1 MKALTLKIAV
11 LTAFYF
17 SSVNGQEAFHN
28 FGNIQ
33 IHEQG
38 TIGFHLD
45 VINDGTFNENL
56 GLAGFYNFDGRLTV
70 SGTEK
75 PVFYDLEI
83 DVDDD
88 LYLEVA
94 VGSTNFQEFINGR
107 VITPR
112 DQILISL
119 DYDND
124 TPYLG
129 ANDDRYVDGYS
140 AVTGDLDFRFP
151 VGDDFRLRP
160 MAIERQAATN
170 TARGAYFFEDPNN
183 PNFFPKGF
191 DTATY
196 EATLY
201 GISIFEFWDLNGAIE
216 TKVTLTWD
224 DSSNLP
230 TLVENLE
237 DLRVVGWDT
246 EQNIWV
252 NLGNTGTIG
261 DLDRGE
267 IISAPFTPDN
277 YTIITFGSSSE
288 LLDGEFEVFNAVSPN
303 GDGINDT
310 FVIQGLTAYPDN
322 TVEIFNRWGV
332 KVYEKS
338 EYHKVQETSEG
349 FAGRSNGRA
358 TIMEENE
365 LPVGTYFYVVKISGR
380 KSLSGYLYINR

>member
-1 MKALTLKIAV
+1 MKALTHTIAV
-11 LTAFYF
+11 LATCFF
-17 SSVNGQEAFHN
+17 SSVTGQEAFHN
-28 FGNIQ
+28 FGNVQ

-38 TIGFHLD
+38 AMGFHLD
-45 VINDGTFNENL
+45 VINDGTFNQNL
-56 GLAGFYNFDGRLTV
+56 GLAGFYNYDGRLTV

-112 DQILISL
+112 DQIMISH
-119 DYDND
+119 DYDNY

-129 ANDDRYVDGYS
+129 ANDDRHVDGYS

-160 MAIERQAATN
+160 MAVERQAATN

-191 DTATY
+191 DTATF
-196 EATLY
+196 EPTLY
-201 GISIFEFWDLNGAIE
+201 GVSIFEFWDLNGAIE
-216 TKVTLTWD
+216 TRVTLTWD
-224 DSSNLP
+224 DNSNLP

-261 DLDRGE
+261 DLDDGE
-267 IISAPFTPDN
+267 IISAPFTPDA

-288 LLDGEFEVFNAVSPN
+288 LLDGEFEIFNAVSPN

-338 EYHKVQETSEG
+338 EYHKVQETSAG

-358 TIMEENE
+358 TIMQDNE

>member
-1 MKALTLKIAV
+1 MKALISNILILVMLCSLSLK
-11 LTAFYF
+11 
-17 SSVNGQEAFHN
+17 GQEAFHN

-38 TIGFHLD
+38 AIGFHIDL
-45 VINDGTFNENL
+45 INDGRFNENL
-56 GLAGFYNFDGRLTV
+56 GMVGFYNSNGRLTV

-83 DVDDD
+83 DVDDN

-112 DQILISL
+112 DQSIVSL
-119 DYDND
+119 DYDID

-129 ANDDRYVDGYS
+129 ANDDRFVDGY
-140 AVTGDLDFRFP
+140 AAITGALDFTFP
-151 VGDDFRLRP
+151 IGDDFRLRP
-160 MAIERQAATN
+160 MAIEPEAATN

-191 DTATY
+191 DTANY

-201 GISIFEFWDLNGAIE
+201 GVSIFEFWDLNGSIE

-224 DSSNLP
+224 DNSNLP

-237 DLRVVGWDT
+237 NLRVVGWDT
-246 EQNIWV
+246 EQNTWI
-252 NLGNTGTIG
+252 NLGNTGVRG
-261 DLDRGE
+261 DLNNGE
-267 IISAPFTPDN
+267 IVSAPFIPDT

-288 LLDGEFEVFNAVSPN
+288 LLDGDFEVFNAVSPN

-310 FVIQGLTAYPDN
+310 FVIQGLTAFPDN
-322 TVEIFNRWGV
+322 TLEIFNRWGV
-332 KVYEKS
+332 KVYEKN

-358 TIMEENE
+358 TILDNSE
-365 LPVGTYFYVVKISGR
+365 LPVGTYFYVVKINGR